1 MNSQC
6 PRCRETGG
14 KAHSFIKLGSLK
26 NTQTNIFY
34 TAPSKCLEPE
44 DSPEAIAYYMAHFEE
59 TRPNKWIWIFDC
71 QGMKTKDLIKSGVA
85 KKLAELVQKTYIDT
99 LESVYIVNPTWS
111 IKTLVTFL
119 TPFLLKETRSR
130 IHLCSNGILDTIQ
143 KLESI
148 GLTGPCLASLSQQ
161 IMIQHFPSVEKPLLV
176 HSPNSVLLK
185 QSSH

>member
-1 MNSQC
+1 MNSPC
-6 PRCRETGG
+6 ERCRITNG
-14 KAHSFIKLGSLK
+14 KAHSFIKMGTLK
-26 NTQTNIFY
+26 NSETNIFY

-85 KKLAELVQKTYIDT
+85 KKLAELVQKTYFDT
-99 LESVYIVNPTWS
+99 LQSIYIVNPTWQ
-111 IKTLVTFL
+111 IKTLLTFL

-130 IHLCSNGILDTIQ
+130 IHLCSNGILDTIH

-148 GLTGPCLASLSQQ
+148 GLTGSCLASLSQQ
-161 IMIQHFPSVEKPLLV
+161 IMVHHSPSVEKPLLGHLPSFV
-176 HSPNSVLLK
+176 QLK
-185 QSSH
+185 QNSH